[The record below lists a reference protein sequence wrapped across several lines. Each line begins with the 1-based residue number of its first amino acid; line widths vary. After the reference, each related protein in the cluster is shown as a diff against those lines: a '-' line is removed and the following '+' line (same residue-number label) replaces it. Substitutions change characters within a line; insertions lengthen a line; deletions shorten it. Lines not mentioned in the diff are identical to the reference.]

1 MENVKITNV
10 MRVMRVNTV
19 LDIEKLHQQFG
30 GKLFRGRPEM
40 LLLRMSNGRN
50 VQLFRRG
57 TIQILGRLH
66 QREVEMMRREV
77 LQCLQLR
84 TVPPLVIT
92 NIVIS
97 AQLTKKKLFLRNMND
112 VNVFYET
119 GLFPAAL
126 IHKWHPAHVAVFH
139 NGKVILTGVKTVKK
153 CHEIFT
159 SLIHFLENK

>member
-1 MENVKITNV
+1 MESVKITNV

-19 LDIEKLHQQFG
+19 LDLENLHQKFG

-66 QREVEMMRREV
+66 QREAEMMRHEV

-112 VNVFYET
+112 VHVFYET
-119 GLFPAAL
+119 ELFPAAL

-153 CHEIFT
+153 CREIFT
-159 SLIHFLENK
+159 SLIHFLHNK

>member
-1 MENVKITNV
+1 MENVRITNV

-19 LDIEKLHQQFG
+19 LDLEKLHQQFG
-30 GKLFRGRPEM
+30 GKLYRGRPEM

-66 QREVEMMRREV
+66 QREAEMMRREV
-77 LQCLQLR
+77 LQCLQLK
-84 TVPPLVIT
+84 TAPPLVIS

-97 AQLTKKKLFLRNMND
+97 AQLTKKKLSLRNMND

-119 GLFPAAL
+119 ELFPAAL

-153 CHEIFT
+153 CYEIFT
-159 SLIHFLENK
+159 SLVHFLNKK

>member
-1 MENVKITNV
+1 MENVRITNI
-10 MRVMRVNTV
+10 MRVMRVNMA
-19 LDIEKLHQQFG
+19 LDLEKLHHQFG

-66 QREVEMMRREV
+66 RQEADTMRREV
-77 LQCLQLR
+77 LQRLQLR
-84 TVPPLVIT
+84 TASPLVIT

-97 AQLTKKKLFLRNMND
+97 AQLTKKKLCLRNMND

-119 GLFPAAL
+119 ELFPAAL
-126 IHKWHPAHVAVFH
+126 IHKWYPAHVAVFH
-139 NGKVILTGVKTVKK
+139 NGKVILTGVKSVEK
-153 CHEIFT
+153 CCEIFT
-159 SLIHFLENK
+159 SLIHFLRSK

>member
-1 MENVKITNV
+1 MENLRITNI
-10 MRVMRVNTV
+10 MRVMRVATTLN
-19 LDIEKLHQQFG
+19 LENLHRQFG

-66 QREVEMMRREV
+66 RQQAESMRREV
-77 LQCLQLR
+77 LQLLQLR
-84 TVPPLVIT
+84 EASPLVIS

-97 AQLTKKKLFLRNMND
+97 AQLMKKKLCLRNMND
-112 VNVFYET
+112 VDVFYET
-119 GLFPAAL
+119 ELFPAAL
-126 IHKWHPAHVAVFH
+126 IQKWHPAHVAVFH

-153 CHEIFT
+153 CHEILT
-159 SLIHFLENK
+159 SLIQFLDKK

>member
-1 MENVKITNV
+1 MENVRITNV
-10 MRVMRVNTV
+10 MRVMRVDTV
-19 LDIEKLHQQFG
+19 LDLEQLHQQFG

-57 TIQILGRLH
+57 TIQILGRLQ
-66 QREVEMMRREV
+66 QREAEKMRREV

-84 TVPPLVIT
+84 TAPPLVIT

-97 AQLTKKKLFLRNMND
+97 AQLTKKKLVLRNMND

-119 GLFPAAL
+119 ELFPAAL
-126 IHKWHPAHVAVFH
+126 IDKWYPAHVAVFH

-159 SLIHFLENK
+159 SLIDFLHNK